1 MRPRLGLLLLLAVSV
16 EMIAAFRSAGLAGR
30 RLAVLRRG
38 AAAAAAASTAAG
50 LDDVVASIKSTGDR
64 IRELKAA
71 KADKAVLQPELDQL
85 LSLKAKYQVL
95 AGAPYDPP
103 KPGAGKKKEETAAAA
118 APASSSAA
126 AAAGAESLVI
136 TPRGTDYSAWY
147 SDVISAAD
155 MVDQSPVRGCMVI
168 KPWGMGVWDLLRA
181 ELDERIRDSGT
192 QNAYFPLF
200 IPMSFLAKEAEHV
213 DGFVKECAVV
223 THHRLCA
230 GGKDGGLIPDPEAE
244 LEEPLIVRP
253 TSETIIWNM
262 FGKWIN
268 SYRDLPLKINQ
279 WANVVRWEMRT
290 RPFLRSAEFLWQEG
304 HTAHATAADAQVT
317 ARESLDMYA
326 SVCEELLAMPT
337 VKGAKSPAERF
348 AGADDTYTIEALMQ
362 NGWALQSGTSHF
374 LGQNFARAFDVFF
387 QTETGSRELVWAT
400 SWGVST
406 RLLGAMVMTHSD
418 DRGLVL
424 PPRVAPVQVVV
435 VPITKGS
442 GDEHEAVLRYAE
454 GIAATLKAA
463 KVRAKVD
470 ARPNMRPGAK
480 YFEWERKGVPLRLEV
495 GPRDLAK
502 GAAMLAVRVAAAGA
516 GAAAGVEESKGE
528 GGGKVS
534 VPAADGAALTAAI
547 KQALE
552 QYHASLLASAYA
564 RLAAHT
570 HRVESYAAMKSMMA
584 AAADD
589 KQLAQAGFY
598 LVPWKCDR
606 ANEEAIKEDSKATI
620 RCYPFEHN
628 QQPPAAGVKCFY
640 SGDQAT
646 HMALFARAF

>member
-1 MRPRLGLLLLLAVSV
+1 MLARVRLSV
-16 EMIAAFRSAGLAGR
+16 IS
-30 RLAVLRRG
+30 LR
-38 AAAAAAASTAAG
+38 AASG
-50 LDDVVASIKSTGDR
+50 SVDDVAASIKNTGDR
-64 IRELKAA
+64 IRDLKAS
-71 KADKAVLQPELDQL
+71 KADKAAVQASVDEL
-85 LSLKAKYQVL
+85 LSLKAKYQDITGQPWD
-95 AGAPYDPP
+95 AP
-103 KPGAGKKKEETAAAA
+103 KPGGSGNSGSTAGKKKES
-118 APASSSAA
+118 APNVN
-126 AAAGAESLVI
+126 AGGGKKGEDDGQAESLVI
-136 TPRGTDYSAWY
+136 TPRSSDYSAWY

-181 ELDERIRDSGT
+181 ELDERIRESGT

-213 DGFVKECAVV
+213 DGFAKECAVV

-230 GGKDGGLIPDPEAE
+230 DKDGGLMPDPDAK

-304 HTAHATAADAQVT
+304 HTAHATASDAVAT

-326 SVCEELLAMPT
+326 SVCEEMLALPT
-337 VKGAKSPAERF
+337 IKGCKSPSERF

-374 LGQNFARAFDVFF
+374 LGQNFARAFDVYF

-406 RLLGAMVMTHSD
+406 RLLGALVMTHSD

-442 GDEHEAVLRYAE
+442 GEEHEAVLRYAE
-454 GIAATLKAA
+454 GIAAALKAD
-463 KVRAKVD
+463 KVRVRVD
-470 ARPNMRPGAK
+470 ARPNLRPGAK

-495 GPRDLAK
+495 GPRDMAK
-502 GAAMLAVRVAAAGA
+502 GAAMMAVRT
-516 GAAAGVEESKGE
+516 
-528 GGGKVS
+528 GGGGGGDAGKVS
-534 VPAADGAALTAAI
+534 VPAADSAAMVKTVR
-547 KQALE
+547 QALSD
-552 QYHASLLASAYA
+552 YHNGLLDAA
-564 RLAAHT
+564 RNRVQANT
-570 HRVESYAAMKSMMA
+570 HRIDSYSRMKEMIK
-584 AAADD
+584 AAADGD
-589 KQLAQAGFY
+589 TSQAGFY
-598 LVPWKCDR
+598 LVPWKCD
-606 ANEEAIKEDSKATI
+606 ATNEDAIKEDCKATI

-628 QQPPAAGVKCFY
+628 NAAPASGVKCFY
-640 SGDQAT
+640 SGEQAT